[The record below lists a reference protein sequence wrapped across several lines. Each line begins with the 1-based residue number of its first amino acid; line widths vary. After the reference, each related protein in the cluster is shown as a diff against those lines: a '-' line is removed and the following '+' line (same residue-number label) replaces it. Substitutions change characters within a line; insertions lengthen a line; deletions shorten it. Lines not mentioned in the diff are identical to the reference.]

1 MCFRH
6 ILGKHAAKKLK
17 TPLVGKK
24 LAPSRF
30 VKKLDPPVE
39 RYKTIGPPK
48 YLRPS
53 ARKL

>member
-30 VKKLDPPVE
+30 VKK
-39 RYKTIGPPK
+39 T
-48 YLRPS
+48 RPS
-53 ARKL
+53 CGKVQNYRPP